1 MRNHYEVLDALRF
14 IAATGVLLFHLAHW
28 LNIPW
33 LLPNAGIAVDFF
45 FCLSGFVMVVAYQ
58 HKISSPSDV
67 LPFLR
72 VRVLRLWPM
81 IMLATFVSAG
91 YLVAKGFL
99 SSDAPT
105 ISMVLEAASLSL
117 ISVPYMNAPTSLGG
131 PQVFPLNGPQFSLFF
146 EMFVNIVWAALLIT
160 LPQRLYLIICAIL
173 IPLAAACLIY
183 GFGGDTTANFWMGFP
198 RVICSFFVG
207 VVVANLFSKAWEPGV
222 FGRRLFIAILLMTAA
237 LVILPIPMGRYAT
250 IWIIVVSPILVVLG
264 AKQNLPSRLKAAAT
278 FSGTLSYPI
287 YTLHYPLFCWLNGI
301 FVMIAKSQG
310 GLLEAAILA
319 PTIIALCYL
328 VTISIELPVMAALRR
343 SATPAVKTLPESS

>member
-14 IAATGVLLFHLAHW
+14 MAATGVLLFHLAHW

-58 HKISSPSDV
+58 HKIGSSSDL

-117 ISVPYMNAPTSLGG
+117 ISVPYMDAPVSIGG

-146 EMFVNIVWAALLIT
+146 EIFVNIVWAALLIT
-160 LPQRLYLIICAIL
+160 LPRRFYLITCAIL
-173 IPLAAACLIY
+173 IPLSGACLYY
-183 GFGGDTTANFWMGFP
+183 GFGGDTTANFWLGFP

-207 VVVANLFSKAWEPGV
+207 TLAANLLTKDWDPGV
-222 FGRRLFIAILLMTAA
+222 LGRRLFVALLLMTAL

-250 IWIIVVSPILVVLG
+250 IWTIIVSPILVVLG
-264 AKQNLPSRLKAAAT
+264 AKQQLPSRLKAAAT

-301 FVMIAKSQG
+301 FVMIIKSQG

-319 PTIIALCYL
+319 PIIIAICYL
-328 VTISIELPVMAALRR
+328 VTIRIELPVMAALRR
-343 SATPAVKTLPESS
+343 ANAPTVKSPA